1 MTIGKDELVYRSE
14 EEQRQFVDEIKEFF
28 KYVFGTSDNLEFV
41 LEDTL
46 NDSLNIVGNDEV
58 IAGECTSQ
66 LIRISTYAPK
76 SVMYH
81 EAFHKIIELILPN
94 KEREALYEAYRK
106 NNGKNLSERAVAE
119 ALADMFVDYMQN
131 KKAFKEAKWYNKVR
145 LVFKKIGL
153 LASLVNNLGVRQAK
167 ALFAVYKDTTRG
179 NIRNRI
185 KEDEIEQ
192 KKQRFE

>member
-1 MTIGKDELVYRSE
+1 
-14 EEQRQFVDEIKEFF
+14 
-28 KYVFGTSDNLEFV
+28 
-41 LEDTL
+41 
-46 NDSLNIVGNDEV
+46 
-58 IAGECTSQ
+58 
-66 LIRISTYAPK
+66 
-76 SVMYH
+76 MYH

-106 NNGKNLSERAVAE
+106 NNGENLSERAVAE

-179 NIRNRI
+179 NIRSRI
-185 KEDEIEQ
+185 KEEEIEQ